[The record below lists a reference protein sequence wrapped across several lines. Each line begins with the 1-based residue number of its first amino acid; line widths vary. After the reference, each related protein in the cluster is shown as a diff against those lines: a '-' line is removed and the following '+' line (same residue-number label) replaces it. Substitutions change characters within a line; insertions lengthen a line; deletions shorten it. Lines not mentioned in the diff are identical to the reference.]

1 MTKMKKTWWTGLA
14 AATLLGLAGK
24 AQAVPTNPAV
34 LSIDVTVT
42 ASLSVTVNGA
52 GASTEAVTFSGT
64 PNELLTQ
71 ASTTTVTNN
80 TGVLSE
86 IWKLSTDAQS
96 MDQTASSPWTLQTSS
111 VTVGQDAYALQAVFG
126 SSNTVAAGCPAA
138 TATDWNPP
146 SAALLTT
153 TPLQYTSSVFG
164 DSTLNNNGSY
174 QPDNLV
180 SGEMFA
186 GSSRALCWR
195 IVAPASVTTT
205 DTQEIRIVVTAA
217 L

>member
-1 MTKMKKTWWTGLA
+1 MTKMKKTWWAGLA
-14 AATLLGLAGK
+14 AAAVLGLAGK
-24 AQAVPTNPAV
+24 AQAVGTDPAV

-42 ASLSVTVNGA
+42 ASLSVTVNSA

-86 IWKLSTDAQS
+86 IWELSTDPQS
-96 MDQTASSPWTLQTSS
+96 IDMTASSPWTLQTSS
-111 VTVGQDAYALQAVFG
+111 VTVGQNAYALQAVFG
-126 SSNTVAAGCPAA
+126 SSNTANCPLAS
-138 TATDWNPP
+138 ATDWNAPTP
-146 SAALLTT
+146 AALLTT
-153 TPLQYTSSVFG
+153 TPTQYTSTVFA

-174 QPDNLV
+174 QPDNLTT
-180 SGEMFA
+180 GEMYA

-195 IVAPASVTTT
+195 IVAPASVTTV
-205 DTQEIRIVVTAA
+205 DEQEIRIIVTAA